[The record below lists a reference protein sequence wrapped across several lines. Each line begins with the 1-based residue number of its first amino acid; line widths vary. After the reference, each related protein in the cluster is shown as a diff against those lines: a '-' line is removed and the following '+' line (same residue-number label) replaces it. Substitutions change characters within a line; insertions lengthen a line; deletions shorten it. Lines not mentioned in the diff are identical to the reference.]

1 MPTRRRN
8 SHSFLRKQVNG
19 DSGCVKGD
27 TLVVDSIGLRD
38 DSWIDW
44 QGSAIDDPK
53 AYTSPSP

>member
-1 MPTRRRN
+1 
-8 SHSFLRKQVNG
+8 LRKQVNG
-19 DSGCVKGD
+19 ESGCVKGD